1 MNHIHQIIWNKNLGA
16 WIVASELAMRGK
28 KRGSIGRKALIL
40 PLLLFASSG
49 FALPTGNELV
59 AGSVDVSTP
68 SAQQMQI
75 NQTSQ
80 KAIVNWQDFSIGKQ
94 ESLNIRQP
102 NASAALLN
110 RVVGQDASSI
120 QGRLNANGQVYL
132 VNPNGV
138 IFSKTA
144 QVDVGGLI
152 ASTHAISNQDF
163 INGKLHFT
171 QGKAQGSVI
180 NQGHIKTSKGGVV
193 ALIGEQVG
201 KYWKY

>member
-16 WIVASELAMRGK
+16 WIVASELAKRGK
-28 KRGSIGRKALIL
+28 KRGSIRRKALIL
-40 PLLLFASSG
+40 PLLLYASAG

-59 AGSVDVSTP
+59 AGSVNVTTP

-75 NQTSQ
+75 NQSSQ
-80 KAIVNWQDFSIGKQ
+80 KAIVNWQGFSIGQQ
-94 ESLNIRQP
+94 ERVNIQQP

-110 RVVGQDASSI
+110 RVVGQDASNI

-132 VNPNGV
+132 TNPNGV

-152 ASTHAISNQDF
+152 ASTHDISNRDF
-163 INGKLHFT
+163 LNGNLHFT
-171 QGKAQGSVI
+171 Q
-180 NQGHIKTSKGGVV
+180 
-193 ALIGEQVG
+193 EQC
-201 KYWKY
+201 YRQRD